1 MLSLSGSTVL
11 VVRYVVLMPF
21 THFIF
26 PIVFFIKAV
35 VSHTVIIPVLLM
47 MRIAIF
53 GLVYLPLTPFLSLA
67 HVNYDKNVPVEVSLF
82 RLLKDAS
89 PHLWFFLIN
98 LLHYVMVS
106 LFVGT
111 FVGLV
116 TGFNLSLIVRIV
128 TLPNKKSTASK
139 MTQTT
144 PYVSAIER
152 KLARFP
158 QDGLKSG
165 VTIKRESIGDNPIK
179 FESKRDVGIA
189 LSPLPLPVLS
199 NAPVIKKEERLNRK
213 PIFRPNNMEMYE
225 DDDGYSYMTY
235 GSLDRLHVPLD
246 RLHVPLDTLHVPLF
260 PRLES
265 FSAVDSVETKE
276 GPTSITK
283 VLYEDDDGYSY
294 MTKDPLNP
302 LPLVVPKEDRVDT
315 IDEESDSE
323 TNITADS
330 VAPDTIESST
340 LTSEFTSVAEPAAL
354 EATSEGE
361 HEEHETDA
369 KQKQS

>member
-1 MLSLSGSTVL
+1 MLSLSGNTVL

-47 MRIAIF
+47 IRIAIF

-82 RLLKDAS
+82 RLVKDAS
-89 PHLWFFLIN
+89 PHLWFFMIN

-106 LFVGT
+106 VFVGT
-111 FVGLV
+111 CVGLV
-116 TGFNLSLIVRIV
+116 TGFNISLIVRIV
-128 TLPNKKSTASK
+128 ALPNRKSTASK
-139 MTQTT
+139 TTQTT
-144 PYVSAIER
+144 PYVNAIEH
-152 KLARFP
+152 KLARYP
-158 QDGLKSG
+158 QVGPKSG
-165 VTIKRESIGDNPIK
+165 TRGTTVKKEPIGDRPVK
-179 FESKRDVGIA
+179 AEYRRDVGIA

-199 NAPVIKKEERLNRK
+199 NAPVIKKEEGHNLK
-213 PIFRPNNMEMYE
+213 PVFRPSNMEMYE

-235 GSLDRLHVPLD
+235 GSQDPLHGP
-246 RLHVPLDTLHVPLF
+246 HF
-260 PRLES
+260 PRVDS
-265 FSAVDSVETKE
+265 FSVVDAEETKE
-276 GPTSITK
+276 TK
-283 VLYEDDDGYSY
+283 ETQETKETKLLYEDDDGYSY
-294 MTKDPLNP
+294 MTHDPLNP
-302 LPLVVPKEDRVDT
+302 LPLVVPKEDRVDI

-330 VAPDTIESST
+330 VAPDTVESST
-340 LTSEFTSVAEPAAL
+340 IASEFTSVAEPAAL

-361 HEEHETDA
+361 HEEHETDV